1 METISLTLSDEL
13 LKTSGQCAKLLQLSR
28 AEYIRRALARMNS
41 NTQGQLR
48 AKRLADAS
56 KKVRLESMR
65 VNAEFE
71 DIEHD
76 PYRRMDG

>member
-13 LKTSGQCAKLLQLSR
+13 LETSGQCAKLLQLSR
-28 AEYIRRALARMNS
+28 AEYMRRAIVRMNS
-41 NTQGQLR
+41 NTRRQLR

-56 KKVRLESMR
+56 RKVRRESMC

-71 DIEHD
+71 AIEHD
-76 PYRRMDG
+76 PDA

>member
-13 LKTSGQCAKLLQLSR
+13 LKTSGQCAKLLQLST
-28 AEYIRRALARMNS
+28 AEYIRRAIARMNS
-41 NTQGQLR
+41 NTRRQLR

-56 KKVRLESMR
+56 HKVRLESMR

-76 PYRRMDG
+76 PDA

>member
-1 METISLTLSDEL
+1 METISLMLSDEL

-28 AEYIRRALARMNS
+28 AEYIRRAIARMNS
-41 NTQGQLR
+41 NTRRQLR

-56 KKVRLESMR
+56 RKVRLESMR
-65 VNAEFE
+65 VNSEFE

>member
-28 AEYIRRALARMNS
+28 AEYIRRAIAS
-41 NTQGQLR
+41 NTRGQLR
-48 AKRLADAS
+48 AKRLANAS
-56 KKVRLESMR
+56 RKVRLESMR

-71 DIEHD
+71 NIEHD
-76 PYRRMDG
+76 PDT